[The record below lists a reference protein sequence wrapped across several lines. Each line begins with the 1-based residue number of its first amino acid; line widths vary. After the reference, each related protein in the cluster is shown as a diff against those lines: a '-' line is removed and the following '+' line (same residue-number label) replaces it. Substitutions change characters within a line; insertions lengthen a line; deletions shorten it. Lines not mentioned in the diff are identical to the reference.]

1 MKQDLVSSAQRK
13 AGALILVTRL
23 MIAALVAAPVI
34 GIGLVSKAE
43 AQSYRFATITIEGN
57 QRIEDGTILSY
68 AKLPRNQSI
77 SAGALNAAYQR
88 VNNSGLF
95 ETVEFAPGGG
105 RLVIRVQE
113 WPTVNRVN
121 IEGNKKLKDDFLLG
135 LLRTQPRRVYSPTTA
150 EQDAARLTE
159 AYQNNGR
166 LAVVITP
173 QIIRRSNN
181 RVDVVYSVQEG
192 QIVENERVSFVGNR
206 QYSDRR
212 LRSVVDTKQA
222 GLIRRIIKRDT
233 FISERIAFDKSLLR
247 DFYLARGYV
256 DFVTLDVTSELARD
270 RSGTVITF
278 RVREGQQFRFGET
291 TAVSEIPGLNANEF
305 LGESRVKKGRVY
317 TPTAVAV
324 SVEKMERLALRK
336 GLRFVQIEPVIIR
349 DDRNLVLNI
358 EYRITR
364 GERIFVER
372 IDIEGNQTTLDR
384 VIRREFHTVEGDP
397 FNPREIRESASRIR
411 ALNFF
416 SVAEVNSR
424 EGSTS
429 EQVIIDVDVEE
440 APTGSLSLGAS
451 YSADQGAALAIGFS
465 ERNFLGRGQLLSFD
479 LQTGTDNKKLDFK
492 FAEPYFMGRDL
503 RFGLD
508 AYYRSTD
515 NDNASFDTESIGF
528 SPSISFPVSDN
539 GRLALR
545 YEISQLELSDV
556 DPKMS
561 SMILQG
567 EAGKEITS
575 ALGYTYSWDTRRTG
589 IDPNTG
595 YLLRFSQD
603 FAGLGGDANYVKT
616 TALAKAQTRVWN
628 EEITVSATVEAGAI
642 MGYSGYETRITDRFR
657 MGSSVMRG
665 FEANGIGPRDLDAP
679 NMDALGGNYFAV
691 ARFEAEF
698 PIGVPEEY
706 GITGGLFAD
715 VGTIWSLDD
724 TAGDIDGTGGD
735 GAGGPVDDDAN
746 LRATVGVALHWK
758 TPIGPLRFNF
768 TKAVVKEDY
777 DVERDFDLTISTQF

>member
-1 MKQDLVSSAQRK
+1 MTQDLVSSVRRK
-13 AGALILVTRL
+13 AGVLTLVFRL
-23 MIAALVAAPVI
+23 VLAGLVAAPI
-34 GIGLVSKAE
+34 LGIGLVSKAE
-43 AQSYRFATITIEGN
+43 AQSFRFATIVIEGN

-68 AKLPRNQSI
+68 ANLPRNQSV
-77 SAGALNAAYQR
+77 SAGAINAAYQR

-95 ETVEFAPGGG
+95 EKVEFIPSSG

-121 IEGNKKLKDDFLLG
+121 VEGNKKLKDDFLLSV
-135 LLRTQPRRVYSPTTA
+135 LRTQARRVYSPTVA
-150 EQDAARLTE
+150 EQDAARLVL
-159 AYQNNGR
+159 AYRNNGR
-166 LAVVITP
+166 LAVVVKP

-181 RVDVVYSVQEG
+181 RVDVVYAIEEG
-192 QIVENERVSFVGNR
+192 QIVENERISFVGNR

-212 LRSVVDTKQA
+212 LRGVLGTKQA
-222 GLIRRIIKRDT
+222 GLIRRVIQRDT
-233 FISERIAFDKSLLR
+233 YIAERIPFDRAELR
-247 DFYLARGYV
+247 DFYQARGYV
-256 DFVTLDVTSELARD
+256 DFQILDVTSEFARD
-270 RSGTVITF
+270 RSGFFITF
-278 RVREGQQFRFGET
+278 RVQEGQQFRFGKT

-305 LGESRVKKGRVY
+305 LAESRVKSGRVY
-317 TPTAVAV
+317 TPVAVAL

-336 GLRFVQIEPVIIR
+336 GLRFVQIEPVIMR

-364 GERIFVER
+364 GKRIFVER

-384 VIRREFHTVEGDP
+384 VIRREFNTVEGDP

-424 EGSTS
+424 EGSTP

-440 APTGSLSLGAS
+440 APTGSLTLGAS

-479 LQTGTDNKKLDFK
+479 LQTGTNNKTLDFK

-503 RFGLD
+503 RFGFD
-508 AYYRSTD
+508 IFYRSSD
-515 NDNASFDTESIGF
+515 NDNAEYNTESIGF
-528 SPSISFPVSDN
+528 IPSIAFPVSDN

-545 YEISQLELSDV
+545 YEISQLELSGVSTTD
-556 DPKMS
+556 S
-561 SMILQG
+561 SQILED
-567 EAGKEITS
+567 EAGTEITS
-575 ALGYTYSWDTRRTG
+575 SLGYTYSWDSRRSG

-595 YLLRFSQD
+595 YALRFSQD
-603 FAGLGGDANYVKT
+603 FAGLGGDAKYVKT
-616 TALAKAQTRVWN
+616 TAMAKAQTRVWN

-642 MGYSGYETRITDRFR
+642 MGYGGYETRITDRFR

-665 FEANGIGPRDLDAP
+665 FEANGIGPRDTNAT
-679 NMDALGGNYFAV
+679 NNDALGGNYFAV

-715 VGTIWSLDD
+715 VGTIWSLDN
-724 TAGDIDGTGGD
+724 TDGGN
-735 GAGGPVDDDAN
+735 AGGEPVDDDAK

-768 TKAVVKEDY
+768 SKAVVKEDY